1 MFQHEKIEQFWQ
13 EIQWFR
19 ADRKAAAEV
28 LLKKLD
34 KGGDISS
41 VVTFF
46 WSKSPYVNVSLLD
59 HTIGVAREAMQLDEH
74 PDLPT
79 YQLLVIAAL
88 GHDICKMRGYIN
100 RKKGEYFE
108 EEHAIQS
115 ARRCQEWLRD
125 HLQEQELD
133 TVVKAIDLH
142 HEPGHEQEETVLGLL
157 IRADKAERQ
166 NELNGMTGED
176 FRGHKMIEVG
186 EGPEFVKR
194 ERDLPA
200 IQAPDPY
207 AERLPF
213 FEPVEF
219 LMRLLAHI
227 NSMDAYT
234 GKGPEAVSM
243 PSGVCYVTTYRAFK
257 IVREWGHEV
266 GHGELVE
273 AIAQNFERMNNVAHF
288 IGHQLREFGA
298 LAEHELPPSGKY
310 THRKFRVITQYNTSK
325 TSVGMFYIPIRTR
338 SLGGDIVAL
347 EKRKKGSPLLR
358 SITKIYPDTGV
369 WKKKGG
375 EQNG

>member
-1 MFQHEKIEQFWQ
+1 MFKHEEIEKFWR

-19 ADRKAAAEV
+19 EDRKAAAEV
-28 LLKKLD
+28 LLRKLD
-34 KGGDISS
+34 KGGDIST

-46 WSKSPYVNVSLLD
+46 WSESPYVKVNLID
-59 HTIGVAREAMQLDEH
+59 HTIGVARMAMKLDKH
-74 PDLPT
+74 PEFST
-79 YQLLVIAAL
+79 YQLLVLAAL

-100 RKKGEYFE
+100 RKKDEYYE
-108 EEHAIQS
+108 GVHAIVS

-125 HLQEQELD
+125 YLQDQEELD
-133 TVVKAIDLH
+133 MVVKAIDLH
-142 HEPGHEQEETVLGLL
+142 HEPGHEQEKTVLGFL
-157 IRADKAERQ
+157 IRADKAARQ
-166 NELNGMTGED
+166 NELNQMPAKELKG
-176 FRGHKMIEVG
+176 RRMIERG
-186 EGPEFVKR
+186 EGPESVKR
-194 ERDLPA
+194 ECDLPP

-207 AERLPF
+207 AEKLPF

-219 LMRLLAHI
+219 LVRLLPEI

-273 AIAQNFERMNNVAHF
+273 AIARDMNRRNNVAHF

-298 LAEHELPPSGKY
+298 LAEHELPPNEKY

-358 SITKIYPDTGV
+358 NITKIYPNTGL
-369 WKKKGG
+369 WKKGRKK
-375 EQNG
+375 NG

>member
-1 MFQHEKIEQFWQ
+1 MFKHEKIEQFWQ

-34 KGGDISS
+34 RGGEISTI
-41 VVTFF
+41 VTFF
-46 WSKSPYVNVSLLD
+46 WSESPYVNVNLID
-59 HTIGVAREAMQLDEH
+59 HTIGVAREAMQLDKH
-74 PDLPT
+74 PEFST
-79 YQLLVIAAL
+79 YQLLVLAAL
-88 GHDICKMRGYIN
+88 GHDICKMRGYIS
-100 RKKGEYFE
+100 RKKDEYYE
-108 EEHAIQS
+108 VVHAMVS

-125 HLQEQELD
+125 HLKEQELD

-142 HEPGHEQEETVLGLL
+142 HEPGHEQEDSVLGFL
-157 IRADKAERQ
+157 IRADKAERR
-166 NELNGMTGED
+166 NELNKMTGAELKG
-176 FRGHKMIEVG
+176 RKMIERG
-186 EGPEFVKR
+186 EGPVSVKH
-194 ERDLPA
+194 EKDLPP
-200 IQAPDPY
+200 IQTPDPY

-213 FEPVEF
+213 FGPVEF
-219 LMRLLAHI
+219 LVRLLPHI

-273 AIAQNFERMNNVAHF
+273 AIANNFERMNNVAHF

-325 TSVGMFYIPIRTR
+325 TNVGMFYIPIRTR
-338 SLGGDIVAL
+338 FLGGDIVAL

-358 SITKIYPDTGV
+358 NITKIYPDTGL
-369 WKKKGG
+369 WKKGG
-375 EQNG
+375 KQNG